1 MKNFLCE
8 ICEICNRDILFSNVI
23 ENSRN
28 FDFPTK
34 TIYLQKNWV
43 CFQCG
48 KRYLWRGSLKNHMRV
63 ECGKEPTFKC
73 PVCGRKFKH
82 KHRWQSHAKCV
93 HHIDLLPKLLKVR
106 RMINLPQKKKSV
118 IHKCTRCGKSYQL
131 YTSLRRHLRLECG
144 VEPKETCPICGKKF
158 THRFKLTSHLSSC
171 GRKRGFT

>member
-1 MKNFLCE
+1 MKNFLRE

-34 TIYLQKNWV
+34 TNNDDNDVYLQKNWV

-73 PVCGRKFKH
+73 PCILLVYLTINN
-82 KHRWQSHAKCV
+82 V
-93 HHIDLLPKLLKVR
+93 HYNDQPIFLFSWEDMEMLAVQQT
-106 RMINLPQKKKSV
+106 I
-118 IHKCTRCGKSYQL
+118 
-131 YTSLRRHLRLECG
+131 RLERLTEETSPCG
-144 VEPKETCPICGKKF
+144 M
-158 THRFKLTSHLSSC
+158 R
-171 GRKRGFT
+171 